1 MVNEESGTGIDRT
14 SIPSPM
20 RGRDP
25 RLLSG
30 MVWLALGF
38 VAGTMVPFFGVVMTA
53 YGMREMVE
61 AQGNKGFL
69 LAAAVAAII
78 AVGSAVAVPAYAAM
92 VAMTFASVAGTVWLM
107 RTHRANVTGV
117 SVLVVLLTLMNLGV
131 EAGFAMMA
139 GTTVS
144 EVYQSMFGAMSDGVV
159 EAAGGGVQAELMA
172 RQLEPLFMAIWP
184 FVYVVSSVS
193 DVLAAAI
200 GSFLMGARTTG
211 VARMPVIARF
221 DMPLWPVAVLA
232 LSVLGLGASAAGF
245 PGSQAVLTVSA
256 TVLLSV
262 RIIFALQGFGVVLH
276 LMGRWRLGCFG
287 RTALTVLSIWL
298 ETMFF
303 FVSIVGLI
311 DVWANFRKLDRG
323 SSHAQANS

>member
-69 LAAAVAAII
+69 LAAAVAAIV
-78 AVGSAVAVPAYAAM
+78 AVGSAVAAPAYAAM
-92 VAMTFASVAGTVWLM
+92 VATGTFASVAGTVWLM

-159 EAAGGGVQAELMA
+159 GPPAAEFRLSLWLASSSRCLRRSGLSCTLSPLYLMFSLQPSA
-172 RQLEPLFMAIWP
+172 RSLWVRAPLVWRGCRSLL
-184 FVYVVSSVS
+184 VS
-193 DVLAAAI
+193 
-200 GSFLMGARTTG
+200 TC
-211 VARMPVIARF
+211 PC
-221 DMPLWPVAVLA
+221 
-232 LSVLGLGASAAGF
+232 GLLPSWRYLCLDSGASAAGF
-245 PGSQAVLTVSA
+245 PGTQAVLTVSA

-276 LMGRWRLGCFG
+276 PYRPLAPG
-287 RTALTVLSIWL
+287 
-298 ETMFF
+298 MF
-303 FVSIVGLI
+303 SG
-311 DVWANFRKLDRG
+311 APR
-323 SSHAQANS
+323 